1 MGDTSVSGSAGA
13 TGGRIALIGEE
24 VAWRRI
30 ADEKRCTLPH
40 LSSASAPGGSLSYR
54 DAGVDID
61 AGDALVE
68 RIKPFA
74 RRTMRP
80 EVLAGIGG
88 FGALIEIGKRYREP
102 VLVAGTDGVGT
113 KIDLAQR
120 VGRHGTIGIDLVAM
134 SVNDILVQGAEPLF
148 FLDYFVCERL
158 DVDVAAKVI
167 EGIAKGCE
175 LAGCALIGGETAEHP
190 GTFPKEAY
198 DLAGFAV
205 GVVEKAAI
213 VDGRDIVP
221 GDRLVGIASSGPHSN
236 GFSLIR
242 RIVDVTRADLDAPL
256 EANEPGAPSLAD
268 ALLAPTRIYVKPV
281 LALLAHVAVKGMAHI
296 TGGGLVLNV
305 PRMLPDHVQARL
317 DRSRWPRPP
326 VFDWLQRG
334 GNVTDDEMYRV
345 FNCGIGMVLAV
356 AAKDV
361 DETIRSLVASGEQ
374 AYAIG
379 EIVARPADAPPAVVA

>member
-1 MGDTSVSGSAGA
+1 M
-13 TGGRIALIGEE
+13 
-24 VAWRRI
+24 
-30 ADEKRCTLPH
+30 
-40 LSSASAPGGSLSYR
+40 SSASAPGGSLSYR

-61 AGDALVE
+61 VGDALVE

-281 LALLAHVAVKGMAHI
+281 LALLARVAVKGMAHI

-326 VFDWLQRG
+326 VFEWLQRG
-334 GNVTDDEMYRV
+334 GNVTDDEMHRV

-361 DETIRSLVASGEQ
+361 DETIHSLVASGEQ